1 MGKNTNTPNIYYF
14 VFQTMFGYNLTRM
27 IDGKKLYVSINLIT
41 AEPNKTEKMVLLRR
55 SLL

>member
-14 VFQTMFGYNLTRM
+14 VFQTRFGYNLTRM

-41 AEPNKTEKMVLLRR
+41 AEPNKTEKME
-55 SLL
+55 SF